1 MDLLVTNQASSQME
15 TYFFYGIFYIQ
26 MLSGYFSRHL
36 NLLSIEGSKFDK
48 ILNYVEKIFR
58 LKDLFNEH
66 YGQFKVFFY
75 IFSGLLVVS
84 TIYFFVLCS
93 QIKKNTFYG
102 IKHKVLN
109 YIIKGFIYIFFTI
122 ILDFSVSNICFE
134 KDPANNP
141 HFANISCDIKDNIPF
156 ISSFTRF

>member
-1 MDLLVTNQASSQME
+1 MSNNPHTFVLYSKEQLSFKSKFYILMDLLVTNQASSQME
-15 TYFFYGIFYIQ
+15 TYFFFGIFYIQ

-66 YGQFKVFFY
+66 YDQFKVFFY

-93 QIKKNTFYG
+93 QIKRNTF
-102 IKHKVLN
+102 L
-109 YIIKGFIYIFFTI
+109 
-122 ILDFSVSNICFE
+122 
-134 KDPANNP
+134 
-141 HFANISCDIKDNIPF
+141 
-156 ISSFTRF
+156 